1 MSYMERYELNT
12 VINRPIEEAFAFLEN
27 LENDLKWRREWVD
40 ARKMS
45 KGTIGIGTRFSL
57 FAKAF
62 GRRIETVYE
71 TIEYEPNRLAAWK
84 AMSGPLPLTF
94 RRTFEHVEGGTRITI
109 IYEAELRGFF
119 KLVMS
124 LLAGS
129 VKRQHEGDL
138 RKLKELLESHA
149 L

>member
-1 MSYMERYELNT
+1 MERYELNN
-12 VINRPIEEAFAFLEN
+12 VINRPIEEVFTVLSN
-27 LENDLKWRREWVD
+27 LENDLKWRSEWVD
-40 ARKMS
+40 ARKTS
-45 KGTIGIGTRFSL
+45 EGPIGPGSRFSL

-71 TIEYEPNRLAAWK
+71 TIEYEPNRIAAWK

-94 RRTFEHVEGGTRITI
+94 RRAIKLVEGGTRITI
-109 IYEAELRGFF
+109 IYEAELRDFF
-119 KLVMS
+119 KLVMP

-129 VKRQHEGDL
+129 IRRQHEGDL
-138 RKLKELLESHA
+138 RKLKDLMEAHA

>member
-1 MSYMERYELNT
+1 METFELNT
-12 VINRPIEEAFAFLEN
+12 VINRPTEEVFAVLAN
-27 LENDLKWRREWVD
+27 LENDLKWRSEWVD
-40 ARKMS
+40 ARKTS
-45 KGTIGIGTRFSL
+45 EGPIDIGTRFSL
-57 FAKAF
+57 FATAF

-71 TIEYEPNRLAAWK
+71 TIEYEPNRIAAWK

-94 RRTFEHVEGGTRITI
+94 RRTFEHAEGSTRLTI

-124 LLAGS
+124 LLGGS
-129 VKRQHEGDL
+129 VRRQHEGDL
-138 RKLKELLESHA
+138 RQLKELMEARA

>member
-1 MSYMERYELNT
+1 MERYELNT
-12 VINRPIEEAFAFLEN
+12 VVNRPTEEVFTVIAN
-27 LENDLKWRREWVD
+27 LENDLKWRSEWVD
-40 ARKMS
+40 ARKTS
-45 KGTIGIGTRFSL
+45 EGPIGTGTRFSL

-71 TIEYEPNRLAAWK
+71 TIEYEPNRIAAWK

-94 RRTFEHVEGGTRITI
+94 RRTVERVEGGTRITI
-109 IYEAELRGFF
+109 IYEAVLRGFF
-119 KLVMS
+119 KLVMP

-129 VKRQHEGDL
+129 VRRQHEGDL
-138 RKLKELLESHA
+138 RKLKELMEARA